1 LGVLP
6 DGEGSVAFAFN
17 LVFFAA
23 AFWGADTL
31 FAGGFLGFFAT
42 TIGNLLGTLRFV
54 LAVRIAE
61 LLSSEN

>member
-1 LGVLP
+1 LEVLP

-17 LVFFAA
+17 LFFAA

-61 LLSSEN
+61 LLSSES